1 VAADRSFGEGIVLP
15 DNDIREL
22 EHRAVERSVEIVS
35 RRRFE
40 DLDRPTPCE
49 GWTASD
55 LLAHLT
61 VQHHGFA
68 ATAEGRGADPTA
80 WRVTAA
86 ADRPSTAEESV
97 SRYLRAAERVTTVF
111 AAADVVADRFALA
124 GFSADAVSPA
134 MQANGFHFIDHL
146 VHGWD
151 AHVTARP
158 RPADLVAPRACLMS
172 LSQSCPL
179 RTARGLNGFGPWMEG
194 R

>member
-1 VAADRSFGEGIVLP
+1 MP
-15 DNDIREL
+15 DNDIREF

-35 RRRFE
+35 RLRPQ

-68 ATAEGRGADPTA
+68 AAAEGPRCRPHGLAGDARPGSTVDGRRVSEPLSSRGGTGD
-80 WRVTAA
+80 
-86 ADRPSTAEESV
+86 DG
-97 SRYLRAAERVTTVF
+97 F

-134 MQANGFHFIDHL
+134 MQATGFHFIDHL

-179 RTARGLNGFGPWMEG
+179 RTARGLSGFGPWMEG